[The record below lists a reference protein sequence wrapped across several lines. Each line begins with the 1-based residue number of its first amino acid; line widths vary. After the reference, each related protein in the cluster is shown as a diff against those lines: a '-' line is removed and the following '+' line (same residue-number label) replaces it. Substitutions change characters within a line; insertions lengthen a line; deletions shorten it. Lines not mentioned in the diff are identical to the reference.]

1 MATKTKTRS
10 SIASTI
16 VMTNRFEQRIL
27 ECFYCVVA
35 THSKSQRSQAAS
47 QVVITPSFAATFPV
61 PILSPA
67 PIPSSSFTLHLS
79 EPRMS
84 QCRPCVCHRCCGF
97 HSLPPEP
104 GKFGSIFGVRG
115 CGRRQEV
122 ERWGGTHR
130 DRASDQDGA
139 LGSNVRPGAVGHIC
153 LQHVLST
160 PHFRVNPR
168 RGSTRLPEKTGTRAE
183 NRGGFVLRFYVGT
196 TQWFSVVEWQG
207 RDGRGRGIKQ

>member
-1 MATKTKTRS
+1 MCPKSLSGNTVTELCES
-10 SIASTI
+10 
-16 VMTNRFEQRIL
+16 VIL
-27 ECFYCVVA
+27 DSGI
-35 THSKSQRSQAAS
+35 HQ
-47 QVVITPSFAATFPV
+47 
-61 PILSPA
+61 
-67 PIPSSSFTLHLS
+67 
-79 EPRMS
+79 
-84 QCRPCVCHRCCGF
+84 
-97 HSLPPEP
+97 SLPFVLRIIGYGGEFRIH
-104 GKFGSIFGVRG
+104 FGSSFGVRG

-168 RGSTRLPEKTGTRAE
+168 RGSTRLPEKTGTSAE
-183 NRGGFVLRFYVGT
+183 NRGGFFLRFYVGT

-207 RDGRGRGIKQ
+207 RDGRGRGTKQ

>member
-84 QCRPCVCHRCCGF
+84 QCRHCVCHRCCRF
-97 HSLPPEP
+97 HRHCHSNQAI
-104 GKFGSIFGVRG
+104 FGSSFGVRG

-168 RGSTRLPEKTGTRAE
+168 RGSTRLPEKRARAP
-183 NRGGFVLRFYVGT
+183 NI
-196 TQWFSVVEWQG
+196 VEVCF
-207 RDGRGRGIKQ
+207 

>member
-47 QVVITPSFAATFPV
+47 QVVITPSFAATFTV

-84 QCRPCVCHRCCGF
+84 QCRHCVCHRCCRF
-97 HSLPPEP
+97 HRHCHSNQAILAQASVFVFVGAAKRWSGGVEHTVIEQAIKMVHWARMCDLGPLDIFACSTCLAHP
-104 GKFGSIFGVRG
+104 IFG
-115 CGRRQEV
+115 
-122 ERWGGTHR
+122 
-130 DRASDQDGA
+130 
-139 LGSNVRPGAVGHIC
+139 
-153 LQHVLST
+153 
-160 PHFRVNPR
+160 
-168 RGSTRLPEKTGTRAE
+168 
-183 NRGGFVLRFYVGT
+183 
-196 TQWFSVVEWQG
+196 
-207 RDGRGRGIKQ
+207 